1 MLHGQALDTRT
12 DLTELYASHPA
23 LARRFAELRDAL
35 EAGQDAAGLAAFA
48 AAASAPPLAEPRP
61 AARDKH
67 AAAAEFA
74 ALLDEIRA
82 MPGFA
87 SFLLPPEPGQLT
99 GHAARGPVVVL
110 NVSEARSDALIVTAD
125 GITAL
130 PLPGLA
136 LGAVTERIEAFNGA
150 LESLI
155 HSRLREERDRAEDV
169 LSETLEWLWDAAAE
183 PVLTHLGFTGPPA
196 AEEDWPRLWWVP
208 GGLLGLLP
216 LHAAGY
222 HRSAGRSRTV
232 LDRVV
237 SSYTPTL
244 RALGYAR
251 QREGTSPPASTLIV
265 AMPSTPDQPALPGV
279 LAEVALLRGRL
290 PSPVVLMADDDAVP
304 VADEAVPADDDA
316 VSPNEHA
323 VPPDGGRGPTKP
335 EVLARL
341 PEAAIAHFACHGVSI
356 PDDPSRSFLALADY
370 EQDPLTVASLVEV
383 RLHRAQLAY
392 LSACQTARNDAR
404 DLPDEAIHL
413 ASAFQLAGYPHVI
426 GTLWPVSDT
435 AAAGV
440 AGDFYDGLQS
450 GERGLDTRK
459 SAEALH
465 HAVRALRDTPVRG
478 TRRDRASTPS
488 LWAPFL
494 HTGA

>member
-1 MLHGQALDTRT
+1 M
-12 DLTELYASHPA
+12 
-23 LARRFAELRDAL
+23 
-35 EAGQDAAGLAAFA
+35 
-48 AAASAPPLAEPRP
+48 
-61 AARDKH
+61 
-67 AAAAEFA
+67 
-74 ALLDEIRA
+74 
-82 MPGFA
+82 
-87 SFLLPPEPGQLT
+87 
-99 GHAARGPVVVL
+99 VL
-110 NVSEARSDALIVTAD
+110 SVSEARSDALIVTAD

-155 HSRLREERDRAEDV
+155 QQSHLRAERDRAEDV

-196 AEEDWPRLWWVP
+196 AGEDWPRLWWVP

-222 HRSAGRSRTV
+222 HRSACRSRAPCWTV
-232 LDRVV
+232 FV

-323 VPPDGGRGPTKP
+323 VPPDGERVPTKR

-341 PEAAIAHFACHGVSI
+341 PEAGIAHFACHGVSI

-435 AAAGV
+435 AAAGI
-440 AGDFYDGLQS
+440 AGDFYDGLQA